1 MEHIL
6 AWLGV
11 FLFLGIVVSSV
22 QTALVIINRESCGD
36 LSPLPF
42 MALYINSSIGT
53 VYATMVK
60 DHLLLIANSFGVVF
74 GTFCV
79 MAYHKYSDPPI
90 DSIKFYTIPTLF
102 TSSAFCIAVFSNWDN
117 KEDIVGWMMVLCALI
132 LCGAPLSTLRIVF
145 RDKSTITMPF
155 STSLLTFL
163 NAICWTSYGIID
175 AKNVMITLANLVGS
189 VLGALQMIL
198 FINFGVAPGTW
209 NWNFNTLTDMN
220 NISSIFRK
228 LRGGFNVNSNGHS
241 NSALSLSSSSPSL
254 SGMGLAGTQ
263 SQGSG
268 SIALVMP
275 LSDNRGDYGAVQ
287 TEQ

>member
-1 MEHIL
+1 
-6 AWLGV
+6 
-11 FLFLGIVVSSV
+11 
-22 QTALVIINRESCGD
+22 
-36 LSPLPF
+36 
-42 MALYINSSIGT
+42 
-53 VYATMVK
+53 
-60 DHLLLIANSFGVVF
+60 
-74 GTFCV
+74 
-79 MAYHKYSDPPI
+79 
-90 DSIKFYTIPTLF
+90 
-102 TSSAFCIAVFSNWDN
+102 
-117 KEDIVGWMMVLCALI
+117 
-132 LCGAPLSTLRIVF
+132 
-145 RDKSTITMPF
+145 
-155 STSLLTFL
+155 
-163 NAICWTSYGIID
+163 
-175 AKNVMITLANLVGS
+175 MITLANLVGS

-220 NISSIFRK
+220 NISSIFKK